1 LVIVNISGGLGNQ
14 MFQFAF
20 GQVISLQLGLQVKY
34 SIDSLSAHASARN
47 LGLENAFNLALPLA
61 SLSDISNLLGSLRSS
76 PRIRRIL
83 GISNLS
89 FLGGRYFLTEKKFLK
104 KNDLASVRQNG
115 AYFHGYW
122 QSENFFKNHEALIRS
137 SFQFR
142 GVVSKANQRVIE
154 LITAS
159 PSIAVHV
166 RRGDYVSNPKANA
179 VHGVLGARYYISAI
193 ASLRKRAPNSK
204 VYIFSDDPIW
214 VGEEL
219 LSEVKNCESI
229 NINQGV
235 DSFRD
240 MQLMA
245 MCDHNI
251 ISNSSFSWWSAW
263 LNTNPKK
270 IIISPKQWFSKPAL
284 SSKSIV
290 PLSWDR
296 I

>member
-1 LVIVNISGGLGNQ
+1 MVIVNISGGLGNQ

-20 GQVISLQLGLQVKY
+20 GQVISLQLGLKVKY
-34 SIDSLSAHASARN
+34 SIDSLSAYASARDF
-47 LGLENAFNLALPLA
+47 GLENAFDLPVPLA
-61 SLSDISNLLGSLRSS
+61 SLKDISNLLGSWRSS

-83 GISNLS
+83 GIPNIS
-89 FLGGRYFLTEKKFLK
+89 FLGGRYFLTEKKFFK
-104 KNDLASVRQNG
+104 KMDLASMCKNG
-115 AYFHGYW
+115 AYFQGYW
-122 QSENFFKNHEALIRS
+122 QSENFFKDHEAFIRS

-142 GVVSKANQRVIE
+142 GVVSKENQKVIAR
-154 LITAS
+154 ITTS

-166 RRGDYVSNPKANA
+166 RRGDYVSNPKTNSM
-179 VHGVLGARYYISAI
+179 HGVLEAAYYIDAI
-193 ASLRKRAPNSK
+193 ASLRNRAPNSK
-204 VYIFSDDPIW
+204 VYIFSDDPSW
-214 VGEEL
+214 VGAEL
-219 LSEVKNCESI
+219 LSRVENCESV

-263 LNTNPKK
+263 LNANPKK
-270 IIISPKQWFSKPAL
+270 IIISPKQWFSKPSL
-284 SSKSIV
+284 SDKSIT
-290 PLSWDR
+290 PLSWER